1 MFGKLFKKKNTPEL
15 EGEIVENQEM
25 IDQTEEED
33 TTDCA
38 ELIFINESEDEE
50 FEDVELRE
58 DVYEMEKSTFRS
70 HDEKTDVS
78 YYVFTPIDKEPCAI
92 IQLCHGMCEYIL
104 RYENL
109 ARELCRR
116 GYIFCGND
124 HLGHG
129 YTAESDEDLGFTAEG
144 GGAAFMVQDAHKL
157 TTIIKKKYPDL
168 PIVLIGHSMGSFIAR
183 LYIAHY
189 ASDITAAII
198 SGTGGPESP
207 AALGKKLA
215 KIIMIK
221 KGERQRSAFLDKLA
235 FGGYNKKFKEDDSPN
250 AWLSRDE
257 EVQSK
262 YSEDKFCNYK
272 FTARGFYDLFDM
284 LAAVSKKK
292 WAEKVPADLP
302 ILIIS
307 GDMDPVGNYGKG
319 VRKVYKRLADAGVE
333 DVTLRLYVGGRHEL
347 FNEINKEVVI
357 RNTVEWIEEHLPGAE
372 MRNESALG

>member
-1 MFGKLFKKKNTPEL
+1 MFGKLFRKKAAPEL
-15 EGEIVENQEM
+15 EDEIVES
-25 IDQTEEED
+25 TELAEETD
-33 TTDCA
+33 TDIESDGT
-38 ELIFINESEDEE
+38 ELIFINESEDAPT
-50 FEDVELRE
+50 EDVELRE
-58 DVYEMEKSTFRS
+58 DVYEMEQSTFVS
-70 HDEKTDVS
+70 HDGITDVS
-78 YYVFTPIDKEPCAI
+78 YYVFTPIHKEPHAI

-129 YTAESDEDLGFTAEG
+129 YTAESEDDLGFTAEG
-144 GGAAFMVQDAHKL
+144 GGAAFMVRDVHSL
-157 TTIIKKKYPDL
+157 TAIMKRKYPDL

-189 ASDITAAII
+189 ADDISATVI

-215 KIIMIK
+215 KIIMVR
-221 KGERQRSAFLDKLA
+221 KGERQRSEFLNKLA
-235 FGGYNKKFKEDDSPN
+235 FGSYNKKFKEDSPN

-257 EVQSK
+257 EIQSR
-262 YSEDKFCNYK
+262 YSEDKFCNYR

-292 WAEKVPADLP
+292 WASQVPSDLP

-319 VRKVYKRLADAGVE
+319 VRKVYRRLADAGVE

-357 RNTVEWIEEHLPGAE
+357 RNTVEWIEDHLPDAD
-372 MRNESALG
+372 MKNESAVG